1 MSLQRAKPDLD
12 AEARK
17 IFAALGL
24 SEDGA
29 STEHSRTVNR
39 YSDLD
44 AVWQHPDTGAKVY
57 IGNATA
63 SKSPHIHRQHSISH
77 IVNCTTD
84 MPNAIKDGS
93 ITYYRFN
100 IYAMFSPSTN
110 LSTSEAIRAFFADV
124 FHFVDSALAAGK
136 NVLIHCLAGAHRAGT
151 TGTAFVMYASGLRR
165 DAAIRACKA
174 IRPAVDPFGELY
186 ELLGKVEAAFP
197 KPAYTVR
204 ESAA

>member
-1 MSLQRAKPDLD
+1 MRKGAPDLD

-29 STEHSRTVNR
+29 STEHSRTVSR

-44 AVWQHPDTGAKVY
+44 AVWQHPTTGAKVY

-63 SKSPHIHRQHSISH
+63 SKSPQIHRQHRISH

-84 MPNAIKDGS
+84 MPNAIADGS
-93 ITYYRFN
+93 ITYFRFN
-100 IYAMFSPSTN
+100 IYAMFSSSTD
-110 LSTSEAIRAFFADV
+110 LSTDAAVRAFFADV
-124 FHFVDSALAAGK
+124 FRFTEDALAEGR

-151 TGTAFVMYASGLRR
+151 TGTAFVMYATGLRR
-165 DAAIRACKA
+165 DEAIRACKA
-174 IRPAVDPFGELY
+174 VRPAVDPFGNLY
-186 ELLGKVEAAFP
+186 ELLGKVQAAYP
-197 KPAYTVR
+197 TAAYPQPGRSKPL
-204 ESAA
+204 